1 MNLNMQMSYTLIEY
15 GQNTLKSNFFVLQVY
30 FEMNLNMHMSSKL
43 IEYVLTCIGR
53 NTIHMYDK
61 YIGPIFIQSSCCF

>member
-1 MNLNMQMSYTLIEY
+1 MAKIHPKVT
-15 GQNTLKSNFFVLQVY
+15 FFVLQVY

-61 YIGPIFIQSSCCF
+61 YIGPIFTQSSCCF